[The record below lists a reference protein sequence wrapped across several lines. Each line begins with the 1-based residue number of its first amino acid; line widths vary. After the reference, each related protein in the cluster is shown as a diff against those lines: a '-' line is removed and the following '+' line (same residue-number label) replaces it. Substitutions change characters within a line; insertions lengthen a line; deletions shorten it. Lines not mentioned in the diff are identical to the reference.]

1 MKNFGDLLDA
11 IYSTASRQFAN
22 DKDKCSKIIKEC
34 VRVIKT
40 DNVLS
45 DQFTVYDNLKNS
57 IIPEKELTE
66 YINENINSLRK
77 YKPQQIIES
86 NKKLEKLCTSLGVKI
101 GGNELNESI
110 SNLYFLMNTAKNV
123 NSIHKSK
130 TIVKENILSNEE
142 KEIKEI
148 PSVPIALV
156 SKMVSKKY
164 NQKYKDLTE
173 SDKKIL
179 KTILENKEGEK
190 PLFEDYKNKAVN
202 LLSKKIVEND
212 DASLHTNLKKT
223 YKKVISMEFVNETSV
238 NDISKLHYLIE
249 GLN

>member
-11 IYSTASRQFAN
+11 IYFTASQQFGR
-22 DKDKCSKIIKEC
+22 DKNKCSKIIKEC
-34 VRVIKT
+34 VKTIKT
-40 DNVLS
+40 DSILS
-45 DQFTVYDNLKNS
+45 DQFTIYDNLTNS
-57 IIPEKELTE
+57 VIPEKQVTE

-77 YKPQQIIES
+77 YKTIQIIES
-86 NKKLEKLCTSLGVKI
+86 NKKLEKICDSLGVDVK
-101 GGNELNESI
+101 ESSLNESI

-123 NSIHKSK
+123 NAIHKSK
-130 TIVKENILSNEE
+130 NIVKENISSNVE
-142 KEIKEI
+142 KETNEV
-148 PSVPIALV
+148 PSVPIALI

-164 NQKYKDLTE
+164 NKKYKDLTE

-190 PLFEDYKNKAVN
+190 VIFDNYKTKAVD

-212 DASLHTNLKKT
+212 DSSLHTNLKKT
-223 YKKVISMEFVNETSV
+223 YKKVISMEFIKENSV

-249 GLN
+249 GLG

>member
-1 MKNFGDLLDA
+1 MRNFGDLLDA
-11 IYSTASRQFAN
+11 IYSTASKQFAN

-34 VRVIKT
+34 VKTIKT
-40 DNVLS
+40 DNILS
-45 DQFTVYDNLKNS
+45 DQFTIYDNLKNS
-57 IIPEKELTE
+57 IIPEKQLSE
-66 YINENINSLRK
+66 YINENINSLRR
-77 YKPQQIIES
+77 YQPQQILES
-86 NKKLEKLCTSLGVKI
+86 NKKLEKICNSLKVKI
-101 GGNELNESI
+101 KNNKLNEAI
-110 SNLYFLMNTAKNV
+110 SNLYFLMNTAKNI
-123 NSIHKSK
+123 NAIHESK
-130 TIVKENILSNEE
+130 NIVKENILSNKK
-142 KEIKEI
+142 KENKEI

-164 NQKYKDLTE
+164 NEKYKDLTE

-190 PLFEDYKNKAVN
+190 PLFEDYKNKAVD

-223 YKKVISMEFVNETSV
+223 YKKVISMEFVNETSI